1 VSLLNSNI
9 DYFGFNFIEESPRYV
24 EQKWAIEMYHKYNLG
39 EKFVALF
46 RSDRADIL
54 NNIIT
59 YSPES
64 TLQIYGDLKT
74 DHFLHKL
81 LIPVSVT
88 TLKQN
93 AYKDLLNSNK
103 HKYLVDNMINNLG
116 GTGKKVDLNSIDKNL
131 FPTIMIA
138 GGIGIDD
145 INNLQNLNFWG
156 VDINSKIELS
166 PGIKDQDMIKI
177 LGDFIEK

>member
-1 VSLLNSNI
+1 
-9 DYFGFNFIEESPRYV
+9 
-24 EQKWAIEMYHKYNLG
+24 MT
-39 EKFVALF
+39 LF
-46 RSDRADIL
+46 RSNRDDIL

-64 TLQIYGDLKT
+64 TLQIYGDLEK

-93 AYKDLLNSNK
+93 AYQDLLNPNK

-116 GTGKKVDLNSIDKNL
+116 GTGEKVDLNSIDKNL

-166 PGIKDQDMIKI
+166 PGIKNQDMIKI
-177 LGDFIEK
+177 LGDLIEK

>member
-1 VSLLNSNI
+1 
-9 DYFGFNFIEESPRYV
+9 
-24 EQKWAIEMYHKYNLG
+24 
-39 EKFVALF
+39 
-46 RSDRADIL
+46 
-54 NNIIT
+54 
-59 YSPES
+59 
-64 TLQIYGDLKT
+64 
-74 DHFLHKL
+74 
-81 LIPVSVT
+81 
-88 TLKQN
+88 
-93 AYKDLLNSNK
+93 
-103 HKYLVDNMINNLG
+103 MINNLG

-177 LGDFIEK
+177 LGDLIEK